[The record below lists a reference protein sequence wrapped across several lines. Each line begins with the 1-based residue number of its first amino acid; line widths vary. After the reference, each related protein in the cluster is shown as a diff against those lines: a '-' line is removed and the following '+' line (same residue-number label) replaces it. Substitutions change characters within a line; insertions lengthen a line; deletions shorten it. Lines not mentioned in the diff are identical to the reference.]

1 MARRPGPGLP
11 DVFAKP
17 GGAPPRG
24 TSIEDLPASASPPEQ
39 TEPGH
44 VEPEQAK
51 AWAAD
56 ADSGSTTP
64 VQAAGVAT
72 RMPTEPPP
80 IQTEDTPAPPVSP
93 TTASPAAGSG
103 LATRSKFADVPPLV
117 WAILVVS
124 LSAPLWEGAVLST
137 FGIYS
142 SSERVAAQ
150 DATRLAQQD
159 ARLIA
164 LEQRV
169 ASTTTQVDAMRADLA
184 LATQRAAQ
192 ATTDA
197 RALALLRLADALR
210 GAAPFDT
217 ELSVVRGLG
226 GGDGKLQPVLTQLM
240 PYAAAGAPTQ
250 DQLMRD
256 LRVLHDS
263 LERAIQQANPGSAW
277 RDLVNWAGL
286 NRAQTPALIDPSL
299 RAARLAL
306 TELAAGDITG
316 AVDQASQVNDAFQAD
331 FADWVTEAKA
341 RLAADAALHEIGTT
355 VTRPAGTP

>member
-24 TSIEDLPASASPPEQ
+24 TSIEDLPASASPPEY

-44 VEPEQAK
+44 AEPAYAEPEQAE
-51 AWAAD
+51 AWAAG
-56 ADSGSTTP
+56 ADSGST
-64 VQAAGVAT
+64 
-72 RMPTEPPP
+72 EPPP
-80 IQTEDTPAPPVSP
+80 SQPEHTPAPPISPVAASP
-93 TTASPAAGSG
+93 TAGSG
-103 LATRSKFADVPPLV
+103 LAPRSKFADVPPLV

-142 SSERVAAQ
+142 SSERIAAQ

-169 ASTTTQVDAMRADLA
+169 ASTTTQVEAMRADLA

-217 ELSVVRGLG
+217 ELSVARGLG
-226 GGDGKLQPVLTQLM
+226 GGDGKLQPVLMQLM
-240 PYAAAGAPTQ
+240 PYAATGAPTQ

-263 LERAIQQANPGSAW
+263 LERAIQQANPGSPW
-277 RDLVNWAGL
+277 RDLINWTGL
-286 NRAQTPALIDPSL
+286 NGAQTPAQMDPSL

-306 TELAAGDITG
+306 AQLAAGDITG

-341 RLAADAALHEIGTT
+341 RLAANAALREIGTT

>member
-11 DVFAKP
+11 DVFARP

-24 TSIEDLPASASPPEQ
+24 TSIEDLPASASPAEYS
-39 TEPGH
+39 EPSYT
-44 VEPEQAK
+44 EPEQAA
-51 AWAAD
+51 AWAAG
-56 ADSGSTTP
+56 ADIGS
-64 VQAAGVAT
+64 
-72 RMPTEPPP
+72 TEPPP
-80 IQTEDTPAPPVSP
+80 AQTEHTPAPPLSP
-93 TTASPAAGSG
+93 TAGSG
-103 LATRSKFADVPPLV
+103 PAPRSKFADVPPLV

-124 LSAPLWEGAVLST
+124 LSAPLWEGAVLSI
-137 FGIYS
+137 FGIHS

-150 DATRLAQQD
+150 TAARLAQQD

-164 LEQRV
+164 LEQRI
-169 ASTTTQVDAMRADLA
+169 ASTTTQVEAMRADLA

-217 ELSVVRGLG
+217 ELSVARGLG
-226 GGDGKLQPVLTQLM
+226 GGGKLQPVLTQLM
-240 PYAAAGAPTQ
+240 PYAATGAPTQ

-263 LERAIQQANPGSAW
+263 LERAIQQANPGSSW
-277 RDLVNWAGL
+277 RDLINWTGL
-286 NRAQTPALIDPSL
+286 NGAQTPAQIDPNL

-306 TELAAGDITG
+306 AQLAAGDITA

-341 RLAADAALHEIGTT
+341 RLAADAALREIGTT